1 MTAPTT
7 TPSATPA
14 AEPSRPDPAPYAR
27 PGGFP
32 VVGVVGG
39 GQLARMMQPAALALG
54 LRLRVLAEGPDVAAA
69 QVITPAPVGAADDL
83 AALVAFASD
92 CDAVT
97 FDHEHVPGEGL
108 RAMAEVTSVQP
119 GADALVHAQ
128 DKVVMREKL
137 TELGV
142 PCPAWARVADRAAV
156 EAFAASAG
164 WPVVLKTPRGGYD
177 GKGVLVL
184 DGPQD
189 AAGWATAEAWLAD
202 WAGRGGLLAE
212 EHVPFTR
219 ELAALV
225 ARSPSGQAAA
235 WPVVETV
242 QRGGVCH
249 EVTAPAP
256 GLAPELAARLTDV
269 ALRIAG
275 GLGVTGVLAV
285 EVFEVE
291 REGVRDVV
299 VNELAMRPHN
309 SGHWSIDGSVTS
321 QFENHLRAVLDLP
334 LGETAPRAPWTV
346 MVNVLGPE
354 RIEERHEDLYRSYL
368 HVMAHDPGVK
378 VHLYGK
384 EQRPGRKLGH
394 VTVYGDDLESVRARA
409 RHAAAFIAGEI
420 DE

>member
-1 MTAPTT
+1 
-7 TPSATPA
+7 
-14 AEPSRPDPAPYAR
+14 
-27 PGGFP
+27 
-32 VVGVVGG
+32 
-39 GQLARMMQPAALALG
+39 MMQPPAIALG
-54 LRLRVLAEGPDVAAA
+54 LRLRVLAEGPDVSAA
-69 QVITPAPVGAADDL
+69 QVITPAPLGAADDIG
-83 AALVAFASD
+83 ALVTFASD
-92 CDAVT
+92 CDVVT
-97 FDHEHVPGEGL
+97 FDHEHVPTAGL

-128 DKVVMREKL
+128 DKIVMREEL
-137 TELGV
+137 TELGI
-142 PCPAWARVADRAAV
+142 PCPRWARVTDRASVA
-156 EAFAASAG
+156 EFAAQAG

-184 DGPQD
+184 DSPED
-189 AAGWATAEAWLAD
+189 AAWATADGWFAD
-202 WAGRGGLLAE
+202 WSERGPLLVE

-225 ARSPSGQAAA
+225 VRSPSGQAAA
-235 WPVVETV
+235 WPIVETV

-256 GLAPELAARLTDV
+256 DLDDELGARLTEI

-285 EVFEVE
+285 EVFEV
-291 REGVRDVV
+291 VRDGRPEVV

-309 SGHWSIDGSVTS
+309 SGHWTIDGSQTS

-334 LGETAPRAPWTV
+334 LGSTTARDPWTV
-346 MVNVLGPE
+346 MVNVLGPQE
-354 RIEERHEDLYRSYL
+354 IDARHEDLYRSYL

-394 VTVYGDDLESVRARA
+394 VTVHGDDLDTVRARA

-420 DE
+420 DQ